1 MRRAIGFAALLGPCG
16 AFFASREAPG
26 QASKARDYA
35 GLIRKLHE
43 QPASNKPLK
52 EFVKDGT
59 PALDALLKDFARSKF
74 AREVRAKLDKNF
86 NIGKAIEK
94 NVYASNVVK
103 VAEAFGTGGY
113 TRLMSRVDPEVVKG
127 LGLDARKPGP
137 TRSRRRS
144 PAAGLSARCSSS
156 IAKC

>member
-1 MRRAIGFAALLGPCG
+1 MPVKALSRKRPAAAPRKHPKTLPRVLPKLTIRDLGWT
-16 AFFASREAPG
+16 RE
-26 QASKARDYA
+26 Q
-35 GLIRKLHE
+35 
-43 QPASNKPLK
+43 
-52 EFVKDGT
+52 
-59 PALDALLKDFARSKF
+59 